1 MDPIYLGLLGFAL
14 MFGLIALHVPIGIAM
29 GMTGLAGIWTLLGP
43 GPALHMLASVPSDAL
58 TNPNLAAI
66 PMLLLMGSFAA
77 VAGLGGDLYRL
88 FHGFVGHHRGGLAAA
103 TIAGCGAF
111 GSVCHSSIATA
122 ATFTHIALPEMLER
136 GYRPSFAMGSI
147 AAGGTLGILIPPSSL
162 MLLYCVLT
170 EQFVVTLFVAAI
182 VPALIAVMIYI
193 VVVIVYVRVRP
204 GSGPAGPRISWTD
217 RALLLVRCWR
227 AIVLAFLV
235 TGGIYGGVFTVIEA
249 AAVGCVLACGFAI
262 AGGYLTYA
270 NAAEVLAPP
279 AQTTSLIFVIVFG
292 ANVFNAFITLT
303 KLPDFLVG
311 QIEAAHLPP
320 WLVIVMLLAMYL
332 VSGCVFESV
341 AAMIITLPVVYPLV
355 VGLGFDPIWWGVIN
369 IMVIEHGQLTPP
381 IGIIP
386 YILHAIAP
394 DIPLKTIFAG
404 ITPFFLSDFVK
415 LAILVLF
422 PALSLWLPRMLN
434 MPM

>member
-1 MDPIYLGLLGFAL
+1 MDPIYIGLIGFAAL
-14 MFGLIALHVPIGIAM
+14 FALIALHVPLGVAM

-43 GPALHMLASVPSDAL
+43 GPALHMAASVPSDAL

-77 VAGLGGDLYRL
+77 VAGLGSDLYRL
-88 FHGFVGHHRGGLAAA
+88 FQGFVGHHRGGLAAA

-122 ATFTHIALPEMLER
+122 ATFTRIALPEMRAR
-136 GYRPSFAMGSI
+136 GYRPSFAVGSI

-170 EQFVVTLFVAAI
+170 EQFVITFFVAAI
-182 VPALIAVMIYI
+182 LPALLAVAIYI
-193 VVVIVYVRVRP
+193 VVVLIYVRVRP
-204 GSGPAGPRISWTD
+204 GAGPAAPRISW
-217 RALLLVRCWR
+217 RERGRLVIKCWR
-227 AIVLAFLV
+227 AILLALLV

-249 AAVGCVLACGFAI
+249 AAIGCVLACGFAF
-262 AGGYLTYA
+262 AGGYLTLETA
-270 NAAEVLAPP
+270 PEVLAPP
-279 AQTTSLIFVIVFG
+279 AQTTALIFVILFG
-292 ANVFNAFITLT
+292 ANIFNAFITLT

-320 WLVIVMLLAMYL
+320 WLVIVLLLAMYL
-332 VSGCVFESV
+332 VSGCIFESV
-341 AAMIITLPVVYPLV
+341 AAMIITLPVVFPLV
-355 VGLGFDPIWWGVIN
+355 VGLGFDPIWWGIIN

-386 YILHAIAP
+386 YILHGIAP
-394 DIPLKTIFAG
+394 DIPLRTIFAG

-422 PALSLWLPRMLN
+422 PAISLWLPHLLG

>member
-1 MDPIYLGLLGFAL
+1 MDPITVGAIGFVA
-14 MFGLIALHVPIGIAM
+14 MFVLIALHVPIGVAM
-29 GMTGLAGIWTLLGP
+29 GVTGLAGIWTLLGP
-43 GPALHMLASVPSDAL
+43 GPAFHMVASVPSDAL

-88 FHGFVGHHRGGLAAA
+88 FEGFVGHHRGGLAAA

-122 ATFTHIALPEMLER
+122 ATFTRIALPEMRAR

-170 EQFVVTLFVAAI
+170 EQFVITFFVAAI
-182 VPALIAVMIYI
+182 IPALLAIAIYI
-193 VVVIVYVRVRP
+193 VVVLVYVRLRP
-204 GSGPAGPRISWTD
+204 GSGPAAPRISWGE
-217 RALLLVRCWR
+217 RGRLVVKCWR
-227 AIVLAFLV
+227 AIVLGFLV
-235 TGGIYGGVFTVIEA
+235 TGGIYGGIFTVIEA
-249 AAVGCVLACGFAI
+249 AGIGCVLAGIFAV
-262 AGGYLTYA
+262 AGGYITRDTA
-270 NAAEVLAPP
+270 PQVLAPP
-279 AQTTSLIFVIVFG
+279 AQTTALIFVILFG
-292 ANVFNAFITLT
+292 ANIFNAFITLT

-311 QIEAAHLPP
+311 LIEAAHLPP
-320 WLVIVMLLAMYL
+320 WLVIVLLLAMYL
-332 VSGCVFESV
+332 ISGCVFESV
-341 AAMIITLPVVYPLV
+341 AAMIITLPVVFPLV
-355 VGLGFDPIWWGVIN
+355 VGLGFDPLWWGILN

-386 YILHAIAP
+386 YILHGIAP

-404 ITPFFLSDFVK
+404 IAPFFLSDFVK
-415 LAILVLF
+415 LAILALF
-422 PALSLWLPRMLN
+422 PALSLWLPQILA
-434 MPM
+434 MPR